1 MSTKPRL
8 LFVITEDWYFV
19 SHRLDLAR
27 AARDAGFE
35 VGIATRVAS
44 CSEQIRN
51 AGIHLFPL
59 RYMRRSSRNPWIELR
74 AVNELTALYRHWLP
88 SIVHHVAAK
97 PVIYGGLA
105 AQRAS
110 IPAVVNALAGLG
122 YVFASPSMRARA
134 LRPAILAAYRAAFRH
149 THSRLIVQ
157 NPEDEA
163 VVLKHRLVSPA
174 RLELIRGSGV
184 DTRAFAPSKEPFG
197 VVTFVLA
204 GRMLWNK
211 GVGEFVE
218 AARIA
223 RKRGTKA
230 RFVLV
235 GDSDVENPATIP
247 QSQLGSWQEEGTI
260 EWWGQRNDMHD
271 VLSSSHVVCL
281 PTYYGEGLPK
291 VLLEAA
297 ACGRPL
303 LASDVPGCREIAIHN
318 ETGLLVPPRDPAAL
332 ADAMQA
338 LAGDAQLR
346 RRLGECAREV
356 VCSNFTIEHVS
367 AQTIQIYRDLLAE

>member
-1 MSTKPRL
+1 MPTKPRL

-74 AVNELTALYRHWLP
+74 AVNELTALYRHWRP
-88 SIVHHVAAK
+88 NIVHHVAAK

-105 AQRAS
+105 ARRARV
-110 IPAVVNALAGLG
+110 PAVVNALAGLG
-122 YVFASPSMRARA
+122 FVFTSANKEASA
-134 LRPAILAAYRAAFRH
+134 LRPVVSLAYRIAMRH
-149 THSRLIVQ
+149 RRSRLIVQ
-157 NPEDEA
+157 NQADEDLI
-163 VVLKHRLVSPA
+163 VRRGLVAASA
-174 RLELIRGSGV
+174 IKRIAGSGV
-184 DTRAFAPSKEPFG
+184 DVSVFQPSPERPG
-197 VVTFVLA
+197 LPVILLA
-204 GRMLWNK
+204 ARMLRDK
-211 GVGEFVE
+211 GVYEFVK
-218 AARIA
+218 AAHLA
-223 RKRGTKA
+223 RSRDVAA

-235 GDSDVENPATIP
+235 GDTDLENPAAI
-247 QSQLGSWQEEGTI
+247 SREQLERWNTERDV
-260 EWWGQRNDMHD
+260 EWWGHRADMAE
-271 VLSSSHVVCL
+271 VLRSAHVVCL
-281 PTYYGEGLPK
+281 PSYREGLPK

-303 LASDVPGCREIAIHN
+303 IASDVPGCREIAIHN

-332 ADAMQA
+332 ADAMQT
-338 LAGDAQLR
+338 LARDAKLR
-346 RRLGECAREV
+346 KRFGERAREV
-356 VCSNFTIEHVS
+356 VCSNFATEHVN